1 MIVNRFNY
9 RSLLF
14 QYFKFK
20 YYTFEGISFLLH
32 HISDLS
38 SRLYLLNKKRKKR
51 ENSNQIRR
59 QNKNKSS
66 SNVSLSV
73 IIRQTKQ
80 KNEIEL
86 RNVFY
91 YVD

>member
-38 SRLYLLNKKRKKR
+38 SRLYLLNKKQKKGKI
-51 ENSNQIRR
+51 QI
-59 QNKNKSS
+59 KLEDK
-66 SNVSLSV
+66 
-73 IIRQTKQ
+73 TKINHLQ
-80 KNEIEL
+80 MYL
-86 RNVFY
+86 Y
-91 YVD
+91 PS